1 MPAADISADGLVAVP
16 SATDDRA
23 LVSSDDVFAL
33 DAPANDEVPQKSPGV
48 MFARLV
54 AAGVIAGGRKLMELR
69 PSPEVMSVDDAALF
83 LGVDR
88 NTVYDAAG
96 RGEIPHRRIGKRIL
110 LSRTQLV
117 AWLGA
122 CKAGSGRNG

>member
-1 MPAADISADGLVAVP
+1 MPAADGSADGMMAES
-16 SATDDRA
+16 SATA
-23 LVSSDDVFAL
+23 LVSSEDVFGL
-33 DAPANDEVPQKSPGV
+33 DAPANDEVPQESPGV
-48 MFARLV
+48 RFARLV
-54 AAGVIAGGRKLMELR
+54 AAGVVAGGRKLMEMR
-69 PSPEVMSVDDAALF
+69 PSPEVMSVDEAALF

>member
-1 MPAADISADGLVAVP
+1 MPAADRSADGLVAEPSVP
-16 SATDDRA
+16 EDRA
-23 LVSSDDVFAL
+23 PMSNDDLFAL
-33 DAPANDEVPQKSPGV
+33 DTPANDEVPQEPPGV
-48 MFARLV
+48 MFARLI
-54 AAGVIAGGRKLMELR
+54 AAGVVAGGRKLMELR
-69 PSPEVMSVDDAALF
+69 PSPEVLSVDEAALF

>member
-1 MPAADISADGLVAVP
+1 MPAADRS
-16 SATDDRA
+16 TDDVA
-23 LVSSDDVFAL
+23 GDLIAL
-33 DAPANDEVPQKSPGV
+33 DAPANDEVARDSPGV

-54 AAGVIAGGRKLMELR
+54 AAGVLAGGRRLLEHR
-69 PSPEVMSVDDAALF
+69 PSPEVMSVDEAAQF
-83 LGVDR
+83 LGLDR